1 MYGLGTEVHGQISFT
16 IDRDVSKP
24 IHVYYYLDNFYQVRV
39 SPLVSASEPPR
50 VHQLRQLQAAQRR
63 SPQGQTHPPARCV

>member
-24 IHVYYYLDNFYQVRV
+24 IHVYYYLDNFYHVRV
-39 SPLVSASEPPR
+39 SPLVSTSEPPR
-50 VHQLRQLQAAQRR
+50 VH
-63 SPQGQTHPPARCV
+63 